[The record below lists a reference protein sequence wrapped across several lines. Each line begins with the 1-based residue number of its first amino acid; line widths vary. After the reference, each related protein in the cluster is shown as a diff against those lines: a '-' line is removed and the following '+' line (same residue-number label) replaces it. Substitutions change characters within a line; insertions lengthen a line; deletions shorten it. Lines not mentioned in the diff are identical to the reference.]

1 MHALNLYTKRQHRTF
16 NSYTLCC
23 SLKHVSDLKYSSTFL
38 SVCYMWMI
46 FSLFEETDTWIKAII
61 FQIRAT
67 GTLRVTC
74 KIVLKDFALH
84 LKFKLFEKISFIKI
98 TFLSFYCSVNKK
110 QWYCCSFSW
119 LHKTISWISCQ
130 NWEMTD
136 YFPFWTVYY
145 LNYRGNFYLH
155 LYFLLLLLCISG
167 VKCLCGNTRL
177 FVKVKF
183 MSLTYKITL

>member
-23 SLKHVSDLKYSSTFL
+23 SLKHISDLKYSSTFL

-46 FSLFEETDTWIKAII
+46 FSLFEETETWIKAII

-110 QWYCCSFSW
+110 AMILLFFFLVAQNNILNILSELRDDWLLPILNCLLLKLLREFLSTFIFS
-119 LHKTISWISCQ
+119 SA
-130 NWEMTD
+130 
-136 YFPFWTVYY
+136 FA
-145 LNYRGNFYLH
+145 
-155 LYFLLLLLCISG
+155 LYFRS
-167 VKCLCGNTRL
+167 K
-177 FVKVKF
+177 
-183 MSLTYKITL
+183 MSLRKYTIICEGKIHVLDV